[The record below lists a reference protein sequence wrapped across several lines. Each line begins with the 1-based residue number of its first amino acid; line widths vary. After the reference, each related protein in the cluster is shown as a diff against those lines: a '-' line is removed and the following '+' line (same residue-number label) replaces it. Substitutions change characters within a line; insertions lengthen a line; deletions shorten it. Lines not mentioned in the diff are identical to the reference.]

1 MYKIVVTTQPYA
13 YQGWLEY
20 AKMEE
25 ECGNQEESNSIL
37 LKSLKF
43 NKLNENLFVKVIKY
57 EEKKDNLE
65 NIVALIESV
74 K

>member
-1 MYKIVVTTQPYA
+1 
-13 YQGWLEY
+13 
-20 AKMEE
+20 MEE